1 MSWAQEPFFVYL
13 EEETLSSI
21 FLPQPTDRETSTSF
35 ISFIIDFCHS
45 SFLPSSLPSSI
56 PTPFLHFSLKLPASA
71 SSHWEGC
78 PLSSN
83 SLVHLL
89 RLAELGVGCP
99 QTVIFLAVR
108 GVCKCIPRLFYRLQT
123 PQNNPLVWNC
133 ITIIIHPTQLWVPAK
148 IWLL

>member
-1 MSWAQEPFFVYL
+1 MSWAQKPFFAYL

-21 FLPQPTDRETSTSF
+21 FLLQPTDRETSASLVSF
-35 ISFIIDFCHS
+35 IMYFCPS

-56 PTPFLHFSLKLPASA
+56 PTLFLHFSLQLPASA

-89 RLAELGVGCP
+89 RLARLGVGCP
-99 QTVIFLAVR
+99 QTVIFHAVR
-108 GVCKCIPRLFYRLQT
+108 GVWKCIPSLFYRLQT
-123 PQNNPLVWNC
+123 PLLVWNC
-133 ITIIIHPTQLWVPAK
+133 ITIIIHPTRFWIPAK
-148 IWLL
+148 IWWL